1 MQVSSSDSTVTRQK
15 SQNMRVLVFLSLLV
29 LVGKR
34 TLGGYE
40 MKINSENPEEIEK
53 KLGQT

>member
-1 MQVSSSDSTVTRQK
+1 MQVSFSDSTVTRQK
-15 SQNMRVLVFLSLLV
+15 PQTMRVLVFLSMLV

-34 TLGGYE
+34 TLGGYKI
-40 MKINSENPEEIEK
+40 KINSENPEEIEK